1 MSTKIIVTKTLNH
14 ASCSIGDQVPMT
26 NVTVYPE
33 MTFESHAIFVTLTCA
48 YVQQGYAFGHIFV
61 SYQYLFDIN
70 TLL

>member
-33 MTFESHAIFVTLTCA
+33 MTFESHAIFVTLCA
-48 YVQQGYAFGHIFV
+48 YVQQGYAFGHV
-61 SYQYLFDIN
+61 SLHIN